1 MHPSKFSGSF
11 PRPDASS
18 LPDAPPTGADAG
30 ANDGARAEAAAPTQ
44 PARPPLDVT
53 EVRES
58 PRFDLS
64 TPESCASMAQYLDEH
79 GYCVVGGVL
88 DPEEIKKG
96 TALAWDWLETNPPG
110 TTLKRDDI
118 ATWHKEWLP
127 DPLNGIMAGFG
138 FNQSDFLWLLRTRT
152 KVRQAFET
160 VWNSSD
166 LLVSYDGG
174 NMFRP
179 HAHPSGDPEWRT
191 SGGWWHVDQNAHKP
205 GHAEK
210 CCVQGVVLLTD
221 ADAGSGGLCVI
232 PGSHNEFVNM
242 CERNA
247 MAKANKG
254 VDYVPVPYDDPV
266 LSQEEGW
273 SPVLVGA
280 KAGDMIL
287 WDSRCVH
294 CNTPGFATPVIG
306 VDASKDQAA
315 SAEVE
320 GGAGGEGSA
329 EAEEDGGPGLLRLA
343 GYVCMTPASWATKEA
358 IDERVFS
365 FEHRHGSSHWPHCF
379 RRAGAAPPYAEQAVL
394 ADAPPEVQQLV
405 HGGRHR
411 EDDARGKCAVS

>member
-1 MHPSKFSGSF
+1 
-11 PRPDASS
+11 
-18 LPDAPPTGADAG
+18 
-30 ANDGARAEAAAPTQ
+30 
-44 PARPPLDVT
+44 
-53 EVRES
+53 
-58 PRFDLS
+58 
-64 TPESCASMAQYLDEH
+64 
-79 GYCVVGGVL
+79 
-88 DPEEIKKG
+88 
-96 TALAWDWLETNPPG
+96 
-110 TTLKRDDI
+110 
-118 ATWHKEWLP
+118 
-127 DPLNGIMAGFG
+127 MAGFG

-205 GHAEK
+205 GHADR

-287 WDSRCVH
+287 WVSQRYPTLPYQPYRTKLYPNLPQSVFRTRGVC
-294 CNTPGFATPVIG
+294 TATPRALQRPSM
-306 VDASKDQAA
+306 AS
-315 SAEVE
+315 
-320 GGAGGEGSA
+320 
-329 EAEEDGGPGLLRLA
+329 
-343 GYVCMTPASWATKEA
+343 TPPKT
-358 IDERVFS
+358 R
-365 FEHRHGSSHWPHCF
+365 
-379 RRAGAAPPYAEQAVL
+379 RRAL
-394 ADAPPEVQQLV
+394 
-405 HGGRHR
+405 R
-411 EDDARGKCAVS
+411 